1 MNKFK
6 QAMIKT
12 GKFLRKNVYYVVI
25 VVAVAAI
32 CAMVG
37 VTVSKT
43 KQAKNSAPVVNDT
56 KIETPADKPDDKPNP
71 NPVEKPTPEKPAPVV
86 FVTPVKDG
94 AVGASFSETELVFS
108 KTLEQWSTHR
118 AIDFQAEEGAS
129 VFAVWDGVVSEIVD
143 DPLYGYCVS
152 ISHGDGLVTKY
163 CGLSDKVNVSV
174 SQVVKKGA
182 KIGEIGN
189 NMVIESADGAHLHF
203 ETYKD
208 GQLIN
213 PEDYFIQSEK

>member
-6 QAMIKT
+6 SALIKT

-32 CAMVG
+32 CAIVG

-43 KQAKNSAPVVNDT
+43 KQAKNSTPVVNDT
-56 KIETPADKPDDKPNP
+56 NIESPQDKPADKPDPVKPD
-71 NPVEKPTPEKPAPVV
+71 PVV
-86 FVTPVKDG
+86 FIVPVKDS

-118 AIDFQAEEGAS
+118 AIDFMAEEGAS
-129 VFAVWDGVVSEIVD
+129 VFAVWDGTVSEIVN

-174 SQVVKKGA
+174 SQTVKKGA

-189 NMVIESADGAHLHF
+189 NMIVESADGTHLHF

-208 GQLIN
+208 GKLIN
-213 PEDYFIQSEK
+213 PEDYFVQSEK

>member
-6 QAMIKT
+6 SALIKT
-12 GKFLRKNVYYVVI
+12 GKFLRKNVYYVLVI
-25 VVAVAAI
+25 VAVAAI

-43 KQAKNSAPVVNDT
+43 KQAKNVTVVNDT
-56 KIETPADKPDDKPNP
+56 GIETPADNPQDKPDVNP
-71 NPVEKPTPEKPAPVV
+71 ADKPTPEKPAPVI
-86 FVTPVKDG
+86 FIIPVKDG
-94 AVGASFSETELVFS
+94 AIGASFSETELVFS

-118 AIDFQAEEGAS
+118 AIDFQAEEGS
-129 VFAVWDGVVSEIVD
+129 GVFCVWDGVVSEIVN

-163 CGLSDKVNVSV
+163 CGLSDNVAVSV
-174 SQVVKKGA
+174 SQTVKKGA
-182 KIGEIGN
+182 KIGEIGGTS
-189 NMVIESADGAHLHF
+189 VIESADGAHLHF

-208 GQLIN
+208 GKLIN
-213 PEDYFIQSEK
+213 PEDYFVQSEK

>member
-6 QAMIKT
+6 SALIKT

-32 CAMVG
+32 CAIVG

-43 KQAKNSAPVVNDT
+43 KQAKNSTPVVNDT
-56 KIETPADKPDDKPNP
+56 NIESPQDKPADKPNPVDKPD
-71 NPVEKPTPEKPAPVV
+71 PVKPDPVV
-86 FVTPVKDG
+86 FIVPVKDS

-118 AIDFQAEEGAS
+118 AIDFMAEEGAS
-129 VFAVWDGVVSEIVD
+129 VFAVWDGTVSEIVN

-174 SQVVKKGA
+174 SQTVKKGA

-189 NMVIESADGAHLHF
+189 NMIVESADGTHLHF

-208 GQLIN
+208 GKLIN
-213 PEDYFIQSEK
+213 PEDYFVQSEK

>member
-6 QAMIKT
+6 SALIKT

-32 CAMVG
+32 CAIVG

-43 KQAKNSAPVVNDT
+43 KQAKNSTPVVNDT
-56 KIETPADKPDDKPNP
+56 NIESPQDKPADKPDPVVKPD
-71 NPVEKPTPEKPAPVV
+71 PVKPDPVV
-86 FVTPVKDG
+86 FIVPVKDS

-118 AIDFQAEEGAS
+118 AIDFMAEEGAS
-129 VFAVWDGVVSEIVD
+129 VFAVWDGTV
-143 DPLYGYCVS
+143 
-152 ISHGDGLVTKY
+152 
-163 CGLSDKVNVSV
+163 SDKVNVSV
-174 SQVVKKGA
+174 SQTVKKGA

-189 NMVIESADGAHLHF
+189 NMIVESADGTHLHF

-208 GQLIN
+208 GKLIN
-213 PEDYFIQSEK
+213 PEDYFVQSEK

>member
-6 QAMIKT
+6 SALIKT
-12 GKFLRKNVYYVVI
+12 GKFLKKNVYYVVI

-32 CAMVG
+32 CAIVG

-43 KQAKNSAPVVNDT
+43 KQAKNSTPVVNDT
-56 KIETPADKPDDKPNP
+56 NIESPQDKPADKPD
-71 NPVEKPTPEKPAPVV
+71 PVV
-86 FVTPVKDG
+86 FIVPVKDS

-118 AIDFQAEEGAS
+118 AIDFMAEEGAS
-129 VFAVWDGVVSEIVD
+129 VFAVWDGTVSEIVN

-174 SQVVKKGA
+174 SQTVKKGA

-189 NMVIESADGAHLHF
+189 NMIVESADGTHLHF

-208 GQLIN
+208 GKLIN
-213 PEDYFIQSEK
+213 PEDYFVQSEK

>member
-6 QAMIKT
+6 SALIKT
-12 GKFLRKNVYYVVI
+12 GKFLKKNVYYVVI
-25 VVAVAAI
+25 VAAVAAI
-32 CAMVG
+32 CAIVG

-43 KQAKNSAPVVNDT
+43 KQAKNSTPVVNDT
-56 KIETPADKPDDKPNP
+56 NIESPQDKPADKPDPVKPD
-71 NPVEKPTPEKPAPVV
+71 PVV
-86 FVTPVKDG
+86 FIVPVKDS

-118 AIDFQAEEGAS
+118 AIDFMAEEGAS
-129 VFAVWDGVVSEIVD
+129 VFAVWDGTVSEIVN

-174 SQVVKKGA
+174 SQTVKKGA

-189 NMVIESADGAHLHF
+189 NMIVESADGTHLHF

-208 GQLIN
+208 GKLIN
-213 PEDYFIQSEK
+213 PEDYFVQSEK

>member
-6 QAMIKT
+6 SALIKT

-32 CAMVG
+32 CAIVG

-43 KQAKNSAPVVNDT
+43 KQAKNSTPVVNDT
-56 KIETPADKPDDKPNP
+56 NIESPQDKPAVKPD
-71 NPVEKPTPEKPAPVV
+71 PVV
-86 FVTPVKDG
+86 FIVPVKDS

-118 AIDFQAEEGAS
+118 AIDFMAEEGAS
-129 VFAVWDGVVSEIVD
+129 VFAVWDGTVSEIVN

-174 SQVVKKGA
+174 SQTVKKGA

-189 NMVIESADGAHLHF
+189 NMIVESADGTHLHF

-208 GQLIN
+208 GKLIN
-213 PEDYFIQSEK
+213 PEDYFVQSEK

>member
-6 QAMIKT
+6 SALIKT
-12 GKFLRKNVYYVVI
+12 GKFLRKNVYYVII

-32 CAMVG
+32 CAIVG

-43 KQAKNSAPVVNDT
+43 KQAKNSTPVVNDT
-56 KIETPADKPDDKPNP
+56 NIENPADNPDPVGPTDNPTPDKP
-71 NPVEKPTPEKPAPVV
+71 ETIV
-86 FVTPVKDG
+86 FIVPVKDG

-118 AIDFQAEEGAS
+118 AIDFMAEEGAS
-129 VFAVWDGVVSEIVD
+129 VFAVWDGTVSEIVN

-174 SQVVKKGA
+174 SQTVKKGA

-189 NMVIESADGAHLHF
+189 NMVIESADGTHLHF

-208 GQLIN
+208 GKLIN
-213 PEDYFIQSEK
+213 PEDYFVQSEK

>member
-6 QAMIKT
+6 SALIKT

-32 CAMVG
+32 CAIVG

-43 KQAKNSAPVVNDT
+43 KQAKNSTPVVNDT
-56 KIETPADKPDDKPNP
+56 NIESPQDKPVDKPDPVKPD
-71 NPVEKPTPEKPAPVV
+71 PVV
-86 FVTPVKDG
+86 FIVPVKDS

-118 AIDFQAEEGAS
+118 AIDFMAEEGAS
-129 VFAVWDGVVSEIVD
+129 VFAVWDGTVSEIVN

-174 SQVVKKGA
+174 SQTVKKGA

-189 NMVIESADGAHLHF
+189 NMIVESADGTHLHF

-208 GQLIN
+208 GKLIN
-213 PEDYFIQSEK
+213 PEDYFVQSEK